1 MNIIL
6 LVEAQPSALPS
17 KVLSTTTASWRS
29 STEADLR
36 FWADR
41 TLSVSNKSQRWKRA
55 GFCQLEVH
63 HLIQKEI
70 SLWLLVCWWL
80 LLKACPTCCWGSH
93 CLLPAQ
99 PAALKPAD
107 PVLLQMQIALQPAQT
122 PTAPVPSVWC
132 PSQPH
137 RGSFDRLH
145 ELLLCLGADR
155 IVGVLERPAGHDRV
169 NPPRWVPHWVPMTGP
184 HDGNQLTHAH
194 LINSQIPAGGV
205 PFAMLHLAA
214 QPKKVKPMINH
225 AQSPQFYHHCLAR
238 ATPLKRCLSLGS
250 CGLKSVA
257 RPLSQAAARV

>member
-1 MNIIL
+1 
-6 LVEAQPSALPS
+6 
-17 KVLSTTTASWRS
+17 
-29 STEADLR
+29 
-36 FWADR
+36 
-41 TLSVSNKSQRWKRA
+41 
-55 GFCQLEVH
+55 
-63 HLIQKEI
+63 
-70 SLWLLVCWWL
+70 
-80 LLKACPTCCWGSH
+80 
-93 CLLPAQ
+93 
-99 PAALKPAD
+99 
-107 PVLLQMQIALQPAQT
+107 MQIALQPAQT

-214 QPKKVKPMINH
+214 QPKKVANDKPCPI
-225 AQSPQFYHHCLAR
+225 SPILPSLLSKGH
-238 ATPLKRCLSLGS
+238 TPKEVLIVGLLWPQI
-250 CGLKSVA
+250 CGPASVA
-257 RPLSQAAARV
+257 SSCTRLDAAVLLQDATGKRVQLQWQCLDSFWQNLDVCIVFPNS